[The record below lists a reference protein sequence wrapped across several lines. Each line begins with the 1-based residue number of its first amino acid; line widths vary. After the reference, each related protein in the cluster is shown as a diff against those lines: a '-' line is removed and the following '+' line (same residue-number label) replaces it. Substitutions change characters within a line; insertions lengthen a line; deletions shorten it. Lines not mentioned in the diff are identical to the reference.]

1 MEGRDNAPRPPA
13 KKLAVALAS
22 LSAMVAETTTFPI
35 DITKTRLQLIESPS
49 TRRAS
54 AFRVA
59 SEIVRA
65 EGPLGLYQGLSPALL
80 RHLFYTPVRIVG
92 YEHLRERFVIVVV
105 RYSIAGW
112 NSLDEGSDVLRRV
125 NLILVPRYLLLAIG
139 REASISVT
147 NARDRLRMLSDFP
160 PRLAKSPTKSG
171 CQHVEELSKS
181 SYGSTLRKTDIR
193 RTSYVVYYCLRHV
206 SLIFYHTCLVSQ
218 LCGLPLIVQVVA
230 SPADLVKVRM
240 QADGRMISQGLQ
252 PRYLGPLDALNKIL
266 HQDGLGG
273 LWKGVLPNV
282 QRAFLVNMGELACY
296 DNAKRFIIEKQIA
309 SDNIYAHTLASI
321 MSGLSATALSC
332 PADVVKTRM
341 MNQAVNEEGQVKY
354 KNSFDCLVKTVRL
367 EGSRALWKGFFPTWA
382 RLGPWQ
388 FVFWVSYE
396 KFRQIAGLTS
406 F

>member
-1 MEGRDNAPRPPA
+1 MEGRDNVPKPPP

-35 DITKTRLQLIESPS
+35 DITKTRLQLIDSPS
-49 TRRAS
+49 TRLAS
-54 AFRVA
+54 TFRVA
-59 SEIVRA
+59 SEIVLA
-65 EGPLGLYQGLSPALL
+65 QGPLGLYQGLSPALL

-92 YEHLRERFVIVVV
+92 YEHLRERFVIGDSSSTATHSNGGFFWILFQFGVF
-105 RYSIAGW
+105 
-112 NSLDEGSDVLRRV
+112 NSRPVIELLTGSS
-125 NLILVPRYLLLAIG
+125 YLLEVG
-139 REASISVT
+139 EALQQSLHH
-147 NARDRLRMLSDFP
+147 NLS
-160 PRLAKSPTKSG
+160 
-171 CQHVEELSKS
+171 
-181 SYGSTLRKTDIR
+181 
-193 RTSYVVYYCLRHV
+193 
-206 SLIFYHTCLVSQ
+206 
-218 LCGLPLIVQVVA
+218 GLPLIVQVVA

-252 PRYLGPLDALNKIL
+252 PRYLGPLDALNKIF
-266 HQDGLGG
+266 QREGLGG
-273 LWKGVLPNV
+273 LWKGVFPNV
-282 QRAFLVNMGELACY
+282 QRAFLVNMGELTCY
-296 DNAKRFIIEKQIA
+296 DNAKSFIIEKQIA

-321 MSGLSATALSC
+321 VSGLSATALSC